1 MGIFSVSE
9 TRHHKLQRFRR
20 NIWRAIALCAVLRVA
35 DTAFGFG
42 LVEPTQTLAAQSMR
56 ACSIEHQASDQT
68 ALAKLKRSLIG

>member
-1 MGIFSVSE
+1 MGILTVSE

-20 NIWRAIALCAVLRVA
+20 NTWKAIALCAALRLA

-56 ACSIEHQASDQT
+56 ACSIEHQASNQT